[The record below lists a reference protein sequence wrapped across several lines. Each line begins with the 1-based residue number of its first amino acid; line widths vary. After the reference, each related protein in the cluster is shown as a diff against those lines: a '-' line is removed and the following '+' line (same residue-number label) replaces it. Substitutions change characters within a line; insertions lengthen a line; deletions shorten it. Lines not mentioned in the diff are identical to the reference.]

1 MNRSYALFAAAV
13 DPTQIFVAQGL
24 TPDPWQTNLLFR
36 PDRHILLTCSRQSG
50 KSTVAAALAVHT
62 ACFQPG
68 SLILI
73 VAPSLRQ
80 STELFRKV
88 LDGYR
93 ALGKAVPVRSISQ
106 SRLELANHSRIVG
119 LPGRES
125 TIRAFSK
132 VSLLIVD
139 EAARVPDE
147 LYRSVRPMLAVSDGR
162 LVCLSTPFGQ
172 RGFFFQEW
180 TDTTVPW
187 QRVQVTWREC
197 PRITPEFIA
206 AERAAMGDSW
216 CRQEYECSFES
227 LAGVVYPDFAAMVMC
242 AKPQAALAAANVGGI
257 DFGYRNPFAAVWGRV
272 DADGVLWL
280 MGERYGREQTVLEH
294 ARFLPPK
301 VTWYA
306 DPAGAQEIAS
316 LRQMGFTVRRG
327 ANELRSGIAAVRSR
341 LEAGK
346 LKVIAG
352 ACPSLLAEAQLYRYP
367 DRSEGGDPEIPVDEH
382 NHALAALRYLVA
394 RLDSEFIRRHQRSG
408 RGANHPTA

>member
-1 MNRSYALFAAAV
+1 MSHTHALFAAAV
-13 DPTQIFVAQGL
+13 EPGEIFVAQGL
-24 TPDPWQTNLLFR
+24 TPDPWQTHLLRR
-36 PDRHILLTCSRQSG
+36 PERHILLTCSRQSG

-68 SLILI
+68 SLTLI

-80 STELFRKV
+80 SAELFRKV
-88 LDGYR
+88 LDAYR
-93 ALGKAVPVRSISQ
+93 ALGQPVPIRVISHP
-106 SRLELANHSRIVG
+106 RLELANHSRIIG

-132 VSLLIVD
+132 VALLVVD

-147 LYRSVRPMLAVSDGR
+147 LYRSLRPMLAVSHGR

-172 RGFFFQEW
+172 RGFFYNEW

-187 QRVQVTWREC
+187 QRVQVTWRDC
-197 PRITPEFIA
+197 PRITPDFIT

-227 LAGVVYPDFAAMVMC
+227 LAGVVYPDFAA
-242 AKPQAALAAANVGGI
+242 LAACGLAPTAPPNVGGI

-280 MGERYGREQTVLEH
+280 TGERYSSGATVLEH
-294 ARFLPPK
+294 ARHLPPK

-306 DPAGAQEIAS
+306 DPAGAQEIAT
-316 LRQMGFTVRRG
+316 LRQMGLVIRRG
-327 ANELRSGIAAVRSR
+327 ANDLRSGIAAVRSR

-346 LKVIAG
+346 LKVAAG
-352 ACPSLLAEAQLYRYP
+352 ACPNLLIEAKLYRYP
-367 DRSEGGDPEIPVDEH
+367 DRADRGDPETPVDEH
-382 NHALAALRYLVA
+382 NHALAALRYLVT
-394 RLDSEFIRRHQRSG
+394 RLDGDFIRRYQRSN
-408 RGANHPTA
+408 RS